1 LKEFRKIGEWV
12 LRFSLNQNEKNEFL
26 EPTSKTRVLKKN
38 NLFLALLCLFTIG
51 STAQNN
57 SEINLNAVSEE
68 NFLKGIALLNELI
81 SIPNDSH
88 FEDQMEKNISW
99 IKKNF
104 NERGWEVVSLE
115 TKSLPLILVEKKV
128 SNLAKTVLFYCHVD
142 GQPVNP
148 KKWDQEN
155 PYQPVL
161 KMDSGGWI
169 TIPMDTLK
177 SAYNEE
183 WRIFGRSVSDDK
195 GPLAMFLTAWDALE
209 ASGQLP
215 DYNVKMILDFEEE
228 LGSPNLPAAVLK
240 HKEKLVA
247 DMMLIIDGP
256 RHQSNKPTLSFG
268 ARGIST
274 ITLTTYGPR
283 SPQHSGH
290 YGNYAPNPALGLAK
304 LLASMKDEQGK
315 VIIPGYYDGINLT
328 SEEKKILQ
336 QVPDNEKEIQK
347 KLGIATSDKVG
358 NTYQESIQYP
368 SLNIRGL
375 SSGYVGEQ
383 ARTIIPAEAIAE
395 IDVRL
400 VPESDPERLFSLIK
414 EHVKK
419 QGYHII
425 IEEPTEEERLKY
437 PKLVKWEGVISYQA
451 FRTPIDS
458 APGVWL
464 DKAYNR
470 AFGESPVKIR
480 IGGGSIPIS
489 PFVDAIG
496 IPAVTVVTVNP
507 DNNQH
512 SPNENLRL
520 GNFKEGI
527 KTMLAI
533 LTQEL

>member
-1 LKEFRKIGEWV
+1 MK
-12 LRFSLNQNEKNEFL
+12 
-26 EPTSKTRVLKKN
+26 KTTPF
-38 NLFLALLCLFTIG
+38 LFLLYLL
-51 STAQNN
+51 STGISAQNK
-57 SEINLNAVSEE
+57 SEINLEAVSEE
-68 NFLKGIALLNELI
+68 NFLQGINLLNELV

-88 FEDQMEKNISW
+88 YPDQLQNNILWSEENFRKRGFEMQTLDTETVPLLLLEKQIP
-99 IKKNF
+99 
-104 NERGWEVVSLE
+104 
-115 TKSLPLILVEKKV
+115 T
-128 SNLAKTVLFYCHVD
+128 ATQTVLFYFHVD
-142 GQPVNP
+142 GQSVDPE
-148 KKWDQEN
+148 KWDQEN

-161 KMDSGGWI
+161 KMNSGIWKP
-169 TIPMDTLK
+169 IPMDTLK
-177 SAYNEE
+177 SSYDED

-209 ASGQLP
+209 AAGQLP
-215 DYNVKMILDFEEE
+215 GYNVKVILDFEEE
-228 LGSPNLPAAVLK
+228 LGSPSLPAAVLEY
-240 HKEKLVA
+240 KEKLAA
-247 DMMLIIDGP
+247 DMMLIMDGP

-290 YGNYAPNPALGLAK
+290 YGNYAPNPALGMAK
-304 LLASMKDEQGK
+304 LLASMKDEQGR
-315 VIIPGYYDGINLT
+315 VSIPGFYDGINLT

-336 QVPDNEKEIQK
+336 QVPDNDKEIQK
-347 KLGIATSDKVG
+347 KLGIATMDKVG

-375 SSGYVGEQ
+375 SSGYVGKE

-414 EHVKK
+414 EHIKN
-419 QGYHII
+419 QGYNILE
-425 IEEPTEEERLKY
+425 EEPTEEERLEY
-437 PKLVKWEGVISYQA
+437 PKLVKWEGEISYQA
-451 FRTPIDS
+451 FRTPFDS
-458 APGVWL
+458 APGLWL

-470 AFGESPVKIR
+470 AFGVSPVKIR
-480 IGGGSIPIS
+480 MGGGSIPIS
-489 PFVDAIG
+489 PFVDALG
-496 IPAVTVVTVNP
+496 IPAVNVVTVNP

-533 LTQEL
+533 LTQE